1 MKRIIAVSIFCL
13 IFLTISTLSHSAGF
27 LIYEHG
33 AAAMAMAGAFV
44 AIANNPTAIFHN
56 PAGLAWLEGTQINFG
71 TTLITSI
78 GDLSLPN
85 YALVDP
91 TFNTTVE
98 REKKWFYPPTFYI
111 SHKISD
117 SVVAG
122 FGFFVPYGLGIT
134 WPEDYPLKYIS
145 VRDDMKA
152 LIFNPTVAFKVNEN
166 FSLGFGVSYIYST
179 LEFELVERDEDTLPG
194 SVVGLP
200 FPAIGSYTVEIPVLF
215 DATGSAWGLNAGA
228 LYKGENF
235 SLGFNWRGGFKID
248 FDGNLELSAPDVN
261 VQLLPPFDQLLPP
274 GTAETIETVIAT
286 QVPSGGTAST
296 SFNFPHIFGVGLAFN
311 LTESLIMSADVHYLL
326 WSTYD
331 EFTVAVE
338 VPGFDDKHVK
348 ENWEDSFVFRGGL
361 EYNLNENLALRA
373 GFLYDQTPQPDESVD
388 PILPDSERWAV
399 TGGFGYKSGNF
410 VLNVAYQFEPFKDRE
425 SENRYFDLNPQATFN
440 PWKGT
445 YKTTAH
451 LIGVSLGFV
460 F

>member
-13 IFLTISTLSHSAGF
+13 IFLTISTLSHGAGF

-85 YALVDP
+85 WPDP
-91 TFNTTVE
+91 TYQTVE

-111 SHKISD
+111 SHKISER
-117 SVVAG
+117 VVAG

-134 WPEDYPLKYIS
+134 WPENYPLKYIS
-145 VRDDMKA
+145 VRDDMKT

-166 FSLGFGVSYIYST
+166 FSVGFGVSYIHAT
-179 LEFELVERDEDTLPG
+179 LEFELVEHEAATVDLGPL
-194 SVVGLP
+194 VGLP
-200 FPAIGSYTVEIPVLF
+200 LPIISSYTVDIPALF
-215 DATGSAWGLNAGA
+215 DASGSAWGLNAGA

-235 SLGFNWRGGFKID
+235 SLGFNWRSGFKID
-248 FDGNLELSAPDVN
+248 FEGDIELSAPDVD
-261 VQLLPPFDQLLPP
+261 VTIPSPWDQLLPT
-274 GTAETIETVIAT
+274 GTAETIETYIAT

-296 SFNFPHIFGVGLAFN
+296 SFNFPHILGVGLAFN
-311 LTESLIMSADVHYLL
+311 LTDSLLMSADVHYLL

-338 VPGFDDKHVK
+338 VPGFDDKHVE
-348 ENWEDSFVFRGGL
+348 ENWNDSFVFRGGL
-361 EYNLNENLALRA
+361 EYSVNENLALRA
-373 GFLYDQTPQPDESVD
+373 GFLYDQTPQPDETVD
-388 PILPDSERWAV
+388 PILPDAIRWAI

-410 VLNVAYQFEPFKDRE
+410 VLNVAYQYEPFKERT
-425 SENRYFDLNPQATFN
+425 SENRSIPSYQHPLLGNLGQ
-440 PWKGT
+440 GT

-451 LIGVSLGFV
+451 LIGISLGFI